1 MKRPWVP
8 THLGLPIGE
17 DFAYH
22 HRFGS
27 FGREEKAD
35 STIVSDTEKRQ
46 RAGSERGWP
55 PSLERFVLGEREL
68 VSKNGTGG
76 QLGTSLMFRK

>member
-8 THLGLPIGE
+8 THLDLRIGE
-17 DFAYH
+17 DFVYH

-27 FGREEKAD
+27 FGREEKVD

-46 RAGSERGWP
+46 EAGSGGGWP

-68 VSKNGTGG
+68 VSKIGTGG
-76 QLGTSLMFRK
+76 QLGTSLMFRR